1 MRVATARHI
10 VLTSVIMLLTP
21 LLALIYIL
29 RGRKGKTF
37 KRWMLT
43 IFAGIYASTFNIE
56 SIGDGTRHWGR
67 VYEYYVGL
75 PFSQWLTD
83 LGDIITFKS
92 NENVNDDVF
101 IHVLSYFSG
110 EILSVPGLFFVFVG
124 LIYGYFFSGA
134 MLKIFDTF
142 PSWRKHTGV
151 FILAVYFIAI
161 LNLQSMN
168 TVRTWTGFWI
178 LMYGV
183 LQYYDTRR
191 WKYLILVFI
200 PPLIHVGYFAMA
212 LPIWAVLF
220 LPIKRY
226 WLVVLFGLSF
236 STTLINPQ
244 AVISN
249 LEQTEVGQEK
259 VQGYFVE
266 EESGIE
272 DVFSLYR
279 TKRWYLAYQKSGLLS
294 WALVG
299 IALVFI
305 LNGDYLRRMQGLEAT
320 LFGMGLLSKVLSNST
335 WFLFALSNRSGIIA
349 NLFILAAIILYWQ
362 RRHLSGKRPAFQ
374 FLAAL
379 RPLWMACLLLILPV
393 FVYYLSN
400 TLEYLSAFILA
411 LPMVTWLDESLRISL
426 RELLGQLLGI

>member
-10 VLTSVIMLLTP
+10 VLTSVIMLITP
-21 LLALIYIL
+21 LFALIYSM

-56 SIGDGTRHWGR
+56 SIGDGTRHWGN
-67 VYEYYVGL
+67 VYDYYVGL
-75 PFSQWLTD
+75 SFSQWLSDFWDIVTFSSNDFVNED
-83 LGDIITFKS
+83 LY
-92 NENVNDDVF
+92 
-101 IHVLSYFSG
+101 IHFLSYFTG
-110 EILSVPGLFFVFVG
+110 EIISAPGLFFVFVG

-134 MLKIFDTF
+134 ILKIFDIF
-142 PSWRKHTGV
+142 PSWRRHPGI

-168 TVRTWTGFWI
+168 TVRTWTGFWV

-200 PPLIHVGYFAMA
+200 PPLIHVGYYAMA

-236 STTLINPQ
+236 STTLINPK
-244 AVISN
+244 AAISN

-259 VQGYFVE
+259 VQGYYTE
-266 EESGIE
+266 EKLGIE
-272 DVFSLYR
+272 DRISAYSE
-279 TKRWYLAYQKSGLLS
+279 KRWYLAYNKSGLLS

-305 LNGDYLRRMQGLEAT
+305 INGDYLRRMQGLEAT

-335 WFLFALSNRSGIIA
+335 WFLFALSNRSGTIA

-362 RRHLSGKRPAFQ
+362 RRHLSGMRPAFQ

-379 RPLWMACLLLILPV
+379 RPLWVACLLLILPV

-411 LPMVTWLDESLRISL
+411 LPMVTWLDDSLRITL